1 MEASLLP
8 QTAPAPFPM
17 EHGGSQALTSAETAS
32 TAVAALA
39 QAQVQARYIM
49 ALRRPR
55 DWVQVRTSI
64 LRECQRPGF
73 ANAALYSKPVGG
85 GTVEG
90 FSIRFA
96 EAAVRYMT
104 NIMPETV
111 TLFDD
116 NRKRVV
122 RVSLTDL
129 EYNVTYSADLTLEK
143 TVERKK
149 LRANQR
155 PLGVRTNSYGDTVY
169 LVEATEGDLLN
180 KEGAA
185 VSKAIRNLALRLLPG
200 DIQDDARAAINATLQ
215 NAAARDPDAERKVL
229 ADSFSAIGI
238 QPKDLTKY
246 LGHDLAQLVPAEMV
260 ELRRVYRALR
270 DGESTWKEV
279 LEAKVGTEDSTKPA
293 AADASDPK
301 PRAAKGTQRVLE
313 KLKSKSAPKETPP
326 PAQEEREGKDD
337 EEPPPWK
344 KHLDEEESDGT
355 AP

>member
-8 QTAPAPFPM
+8 QIPPPLPQHDGMQTLP
-17 EHGGSQALTSAETAS
+17 SAETAS

-39 QAQVQARYIM
+39 QAQVQARYVM

-55 DWVQVRTSI
+55 DWVQVRSSI

-96 EAAVRYMT
+96 EAVVRYMT
-104 NIMPETV
+104 NVMPETV

-116 NRKRVV
+116 NRKRIV

-129 EYNVTYSADLTLEK
+129 EYNVTYSADLTVEK

-155 PLGVRTNSYGDTVY
+155 ALGVRTNSYGDTVY
-169 LVEATEGDLLN
+169 LVEATEGDLLT
-180 KEGAA
+180 KEGAL

-200 DIQDDARAAINATLQ
+200 DIQDDAKATINATLQ
-215 NAAARDPDAERKVL
+215 NAAAKDPDAERKAL
-229 ADSFSAIGI
+229 ADGFAAIGV
-238 QPKDLTKY
+238 QPRDLAKY

-270 DGESTWKEV
+270 DGESTWKEI
-279 LEAKVGTEDSTKPA
+279 LEAKIGSEEPAKPAPDADGETKPQA
-293 AADASDPK
+293 AT
-301 PRAAKGTQRVLE
+301 KGTKRVLD
-313 KLKSKSAPKETPP
+313 KLKAKAAPKEPEAE
-326 PAQEEREGKDD
+326 PAEDGQAEDK
-337 EEPPPWK
+337 EPAPWQ
-344 KHLDEEESDGT
+344 KHLKEEESDGT
-355 AP
+355 PS

>member
-8 QTAPAPFPM
+8 QAPAPLPQYD
-17 EHGGSQALTSAETAS
+17 GAQALSTAETAS

-39 QAQVQARYIM
+39 QAQVQARYVM

-55 DWVQVRTSI
+55 DWVQVRSSI

-73 ANAALYSKPVGG
+73 AAAALYSKPVGG
-85 GTVEG
+85 GSVEG

-129 EYNVTYSADLTLEK
+129 EYNVTYSADLTIEK

-200 DIQDDARAAINATLQ
+200 DIQDDARAAINSTLQ
-215 NAAARDPDAERKVL
+215 NAAAKDPDAERKAL
-229 ADSFSAIGI
+229 ADAFAAIGV
-238 QPKDLTKY
+238 QPKDLAKY

-270 DGESTWKEV
+270 ESESTWKEI
-279 LEAKVGTEDSTKPA
+279 LEAKVGTEEPA
-293 AADASDPK
+293 KTASDEGEAK
-301 PRAAKGTQRVLE
+301 PQTGAKGTRRVLE
-313 KLKSKSAPKETPP
+313 KLKAKAGPKEP
-326 PAQEEREGKDD
+326 
-337 EEPPPWK
+337 EPESAVESSESAEPNPWE
-344 KHLDEEESDGT
+344 KHLEKEGQDA
-355 AP
+355 APAAE